1 MNELLTGG
9 GDIQAIIV
17 GALVVFSVFLGALGI
32 RSSNSRR
39 GAIASYVDWNRA
51 SFYTPGEP
59 CSMAA

>member
-39 GAIASYVDWNRA
+39 GAQMLISVHWRCRNLHL
-51 SFYTPGEP
+51 SV
-59 CSMAA
+59 S